1 VLQLSPLRGL
11 SVIATGRKRGL
22 WWSLGALALLGFAG
36 CHADTAKDKAPA
48 DKAADKTADK
58 KGESP
63 GENKPVL
70 DQKIASAMAAAEKQ
84 AEIQAQGG
92 RGEGSPPAD
101 GMLGAEAAAR
111 EVPPGSPALV
121 VLGAEGSS
129 PRLRLGPEHLSA
141 GAAAAGVLQIS
152 YRSGGSV
159 MPTLDLDWKA
169 KTSAGAEA
177 LKVASLAPAG
187 AAGAGGGLGFEPVVT
202 RFGVVN
208 ARPSAKQPGRLPDE
222 ARAEIA
228 KLKGSWIDVVS
239 TPRGAVQ
246 SQRLQVTGNNR
257 DLEPFVQSGAEALA
271 SVTIAYPEVPVG
283 VGGYWMV
290 KSREQ
295 AEGSDVI
302 AYRMVKVTELGHDS
316 ARLTVSTRR
325 YLVGSSL
332 ALEGL
337 PPHRVRQFES
347 EGTATLN
354 VHPGAAYPSSADIQD
369 RVMALVAPDDRPSQP
384 PLPVQS
390 ELTAKFTLSP

>member
-1 VLQLSPLRGL
+1 VISTRLKRGL
-11 SVIATGRKRGL
+11 SWGR
-22 WWSLGALALLGFAG
+22 SLGAVALLAFAG
-36 CHADTAKDKAPA
+36 CHSGGTAKDKAAADKSAA
-48 DKAADKTADK
+48 DKAAADK
-58 KGESP
+58 KGDAP

-70 DQKIASAMAAAEKQ
+70 DQKIANAMAAAEKQ
-84 AEIQAQGG
+84 AEAEGARG
-92 RGEGSPPAD
+92 GEGSPPAD
-101 GMLGAEAAAR
+101 GMLGADAAAR
-111 EVPPGSPALV
+111 EVPPGSPAQV
-121 VLGAEGSS
+121 VLGGEGSS
-129 PRLRLGPEHLSA
+129 PRLRLGPEHL

-169 KTSAGAEA
+169 KTSVGAEA
-177 LKVASLAPAG
+177 AKSAAVAPAG
-187 AAGAGGGLGFEPVVT
+187 AAGTSALGFEPVVT

-208 ARPSAKQPGRLPDE
+208 ARPAAKQPGRLPDE
-222 ARAEIA
+222 ARAELA

-257 DLEPFVQSGAEALA
+257 DLEPFVQSSAEALA
-271 SVTIAYPEVPVG
+271 SVMIAYPDVPVG

-295 AEGSDVI
+295 AEGSEVI
-302 AYRMVKVTELGHDS
+302 AYRMVKVTELGRDS

-332 ALEGL
+332 GLEGL
-337 PPHRVRQFES
+337 PPHHVRQFES

-354 VHPGAAYPSSADIQD
+354 VHAGAAYPTSADIQD
-369 RVMALVAPDDRPSQP
+369 RIMAMVAPEDRPSP
-384 PLPVQS
+384 PQPVQS
-390 ELTAKFTLSP
+390 ELTAKFTLAP